1 MHALF
6 KHAQLPLPPT
16 EISPICCSGPSHLGH
31 QQRLN
36 CQTQRAVFV
45 FLLDPWETFVT
56 ISNCFIWVRT
66 VSWKNTLVSHRNAE
80 HSRFQIK
87 LIPCPPNLF
96 LGGVLPLSNTSLP
109 SRWTHFSPS
118 IHDVIISQ
126 WIAGWPE
133 GCGCFVK
140 QIFKGLYIFIS
151 GLKNT
156 FSPNN
161 YSCEVVMWPNIKSIT
176 GIWKEGVLLQ
186 SGDNRELRS
195 PL

>member
-1 MHALF
+1 M
-6 KHAQLPLPPT
+6 
-16 EISPICCSGPSHLGH
+16 
-31 QQRLN
+31 
-36 CQTQRAVFV
+36 
-45 FLLDPWETFVT
+45 
-56 ISNCFIWVRT
+56 
-66 VSWKNTLVSHRNAE
+66 
-80 HSRFQIK
+80 
-87 LIPCPPNLF
+87 
-96 LGGVLPLSNTSLP
+96 
-109 SRWTHFSPS
+109 
-118 IHDVIISQ
+118 
-126 WIAGWPE
+126 
-133 GCGCFVK
+133 K